1 MLLYYDRP
9 SVESFMRLLFA
20 EDEKDLNDVITKR
33 LVQRGYTVDS
43 CLDGLET
50 WDYVSSCEYDAVIL
64 DIMMPGLD
72 GVEVLAK
79 MRNAG
84 IRAPV
89 LFLTAKASV
98 EDRVAGLD
106 RGANDYLVKPF
117 AFEELLARI
126 RVLIRDGGEH
136 LADVCRVGDLTL
148 DRGKRIVTRG
158 DRHIDLSGK
167 EFGLLEYLVHNKG
180 AIMSRERIEDHV
192 WGYTIDGGTNV
203 VDVYISYLRKKIDGG
218 FDRKLIKTVRGLGY
232 MISEGE

>member
-1 MLLYYDRP
+1 
-9 SVESFMRLLFA
+9 MRLLFA
-20 EDEKDLNDVITKR
+20 EDEKDLNDVITGR
-33 LVQRGYTVDS
+33 LRRRGYTVDS
-43 CLDGLET
+43 CFDGCEA
-50 WDYVSSCEYDAVIL
+50 WDYASSCEYDAVIL

-72 GVEVLAK
+72 GVEVLMK

-84 IRAPV
+84 VRAPV

-106 RGANDYLVKPF
+106 SGANDYLVKPF

-136 LADVCRVGDLTL
+136 LTDVYSVGDLTL
-148 DRGKRIVTRG
+148 DVGKRVVTRG
-158 DRHIDLSGK
+158 GARVDLSGK
-167 EFGLLEYLVHNKG
+167 EFGLLEYLVRNKG

-192 WGYTIDGGTNV
+192 WGYTIEGGTNV

-218 FDRKLIKTVRGLGY
+218 FDKKLIKTVRGLGY
-232 MISEGE
+232 MISEVE

>member
-1 MLLYYDRP
+1 
-9 SVESFMRLLFA
+9 MRLLFA

-43 CLDGLET
+43 CFDGPEA

-72 GVEVLAK
+72 GVEVLMK

-106 RGANDYLVKPF
+106 SGANDYLVKPF

-126 RVLIRDGGEH
+126 RVLIRNGGEH
-136 LADVCRVGDLTL
+136 LTDVCAVGDLTL
-148 DRGKRIVTRG
+148 DVGKRIVTRG
-158 DRHIDLSGK
+158 GRRLELSGK
-167 EFGLLEYLVHNKG
+167 EFCLLEYLVRNRG

-203 VDVYISYLRKKIDGG
+203 VDVYISYLRKKVDGG
-218 FDRKLIKTVRGLGY
+218 FDKKLIKTVRGLGY